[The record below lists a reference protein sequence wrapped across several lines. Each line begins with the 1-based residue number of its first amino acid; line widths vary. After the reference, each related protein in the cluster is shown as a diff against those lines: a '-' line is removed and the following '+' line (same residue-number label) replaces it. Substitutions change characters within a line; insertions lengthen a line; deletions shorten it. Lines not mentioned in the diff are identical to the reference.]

1 MKKSRFHAASPQNET
16 TRKPGAMRSWMS
28 YGGAYPLLSNR
39 SVAIQTISLLLVFLA
54 PLLGVRG
61 SVAGAQDTAQ
71 ALVTPET
78 RRAVDRGLEFLLDR
92 QFPDGSLSRD
102 SRDGNAHP
110 GISALAG
117 MALLASGSTPVRGP
131 YRGAV
136 NRITGYLLKVCD
148 RRTGIIADTLT
159 QGEPMYAHTFATL
172 YLAEVCGE
180 DPRPE
185 VRAAVKRAVDLILRA
200 QRPGGGWRYRVQGR
214 DADVSVTACAL
225 MALRGARAAGIRVP
239 PRAVRRALQY
249 VLSCAKPD
257 GSFQYQAEGGHA
269 SFQLT
274 AAALTA
280 RFAVGCVDGV
290 FDRSEASGEQSG
302 ADNKG
307 RARMVR
313 GSFHRQPRWVSP
325 APCSMGACHT
335 GKTPHSTARAAA

>member
-1 MKKSRFHAASPQNET
+1 MGPEAR
-16 TRKPGAMRSWMS
+16 
-28 YGGAYPLLSNR
+28 
-39 SVAIQTISLLLVFLA
+39 
-54 PLLGVRG
+54 
-61 SVAGAQDTAQ
+61 AQDAGDT

-92 QFPDGSLSRD
+92 QFPDGSFSRD

-117 MALLASGSTPVRGP
+117 MAMLASGSTPVRGP
-131 YRGAV
+131 YRKAV

-148 RRTGIIADTLT
+148 KRTGVIADTLT

-225 MALRGARAAGIRVP
+225 VALRGGRAAGIRIP
-239 PRAVRRALQY
+239 SGTLRRAVKYIRA
-249 VLSCAKPD
+249 CARPD

-269 SFQLT
+269 TFQLT

-280 RFAVGCVDGV
+280 LFAVGAHDAPEVEAGLAFMNAYRVDRGV
-290 FDRSEASGEQSG
+290 PIIGHFFYGHYYAVQAAYQARGAYFRAWYRPLRSKLLREQEK
-302 ADNKG
+302 DG
-307 RARMVR
+307 RWRRSTVGDVYATAMAVLILAVPYHHLPITVR
-313 GSFHRQPRWVSP
+313 
-325 APCSMGACHT
+325 
-335 GKTPHSTARAAA
+335 